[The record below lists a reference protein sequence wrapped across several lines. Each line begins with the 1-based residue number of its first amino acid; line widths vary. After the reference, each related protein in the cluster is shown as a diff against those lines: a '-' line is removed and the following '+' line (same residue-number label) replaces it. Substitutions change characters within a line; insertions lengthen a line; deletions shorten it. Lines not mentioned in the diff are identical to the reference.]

1 MNQVVFLIT
10 VAFEIPIAS
19 ISAPVTSSNHLLDPG
34 AVAAGGGANDL
45 GDHDNGNDLH
55 FRTDSHLMGAAAAA
69 LNDDGYATN
78 EYASFHHHSHPP
90 PDYSMAGHH
99 TFDTAAAAA
108 AVALDEAD
116 LGQLSLEIER
126 ERHEYLEKSKHLNEQ
141 LQTLK
146 GEIDALKVDDKMTVL
161 DILHKE
167 QQEQGN
173 TKYSTIQKVKRG
185 SATSRV
191 AFFEEL

>member
-1 MNQVVFLIT
+1 MT
-10 VAFEIPIAS
+10 
-19 ISAPVTSSNHLLDPG
+19 TSNHVVDHSAAA
-34 AVAAGGGANDL
+34 AVGNDL

-55 FRTDSHLMGAAAAA
+55 YRSDSHLMGATA
-69 LNDDGYATN
+69 LNDTADGYATN
-78 EYASFHHHSHPP
+78 GYVSFQHHHHPSHPP

-146 GEIDALKVDDKMTVL
+146 GYFLAPFVL
-161 DILHKE
+161 VWQSI
-167 QQEQGN
+167 
-173 TKYSTIQKVKRG
+173 
-185 SATSRV
+185 
-191 AFFEEL
+191 FFI